1 MRAKLLLLFI
11 FCATAFTTSAQDNW
25 ASKLGYGRVQAGD
38 GDIPGHWFMA
48 GIQRQVSSRS
58 GFEVLA
64 TGTYI
69 ERTRDWGQGYK
80 TFEKS
85 NGVALEGTY
94 NYFLTWGPIRFYPAV
109 GPVLRYA
116 SERDI
121 SQLSIRYNS
130 QGEITEFSPVIH
142 SNNHVQPGV
151 IVALNL
157 DVKATQ
163 QLTLGVRGA
172 VQSFQNGQR
181 LASVGIT
188 LQNLNWG
195 F

>member
-1 MRAKLLLLFI
+1 MKFKVLLLSLLL
-11 FCATAFTTSAQDNW
+11 ASAFTASAQDTW
-25 ASKLGYGRVQAGD
+25 APKIGYGGVMAGN
-38 GDIPGHWFMA
+38 GDLPGHWFLA
-48 GIQRQVSSRS
+48 GVQKQVSSRS
-58 GFEVLA
+58 GFEIAA

-69 ERTRDWGQGYK
+69 EQTRDWGQGYE

-85 NGVALEGTY
+85 NGMALEGTY
-94 NYFLTWGPIRFYPAV
+94 NYFLSWGAVRLYPAV

-116 SERDI
+116 SERDVN
-121 SQLSIRYNS
+121 QLSISYNS
-130 QGEITEFSPVIH
+130 QGEITEFAPVVH
-142 SNNHVQPGV
+142 TNRQLQPGV
-151 IVALNL
+151 VVALNL
-157 DVKATQ
+157 DVRATQ
-163 QLTLGVRGA
+163 HLTLGLRGA